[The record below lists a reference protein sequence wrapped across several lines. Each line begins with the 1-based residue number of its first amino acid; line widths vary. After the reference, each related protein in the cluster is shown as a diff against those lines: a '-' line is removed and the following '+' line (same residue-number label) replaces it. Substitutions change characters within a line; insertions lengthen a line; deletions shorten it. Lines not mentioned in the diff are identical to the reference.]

1 MALGIKRQNV
11 GTVKNTGSIWQS
23 LTKALVGAFVVG
35 IVATAFVY
43 GFVTFNAQPRLSV
56 AITIFG
62 IAAFIYMSVGFG
74 RAIAALEGL
83 RSTRAQQDV
92 PNDRT
97 PVERRRS
104 VKGKP

>member
-1 MALGIKRQNV
+1 MALGRQNI
-11 GTVKNTGSIWQS
+11 TVKNTGSLWKP
-23 LTKALVGAFVVG
+23 LTKALVGVLVLG
-35 IVATAFVY
+35 IVATAFLF
-43 GFVTFNAQPRLSV
+43 GFVTFNAQPRLSA
-56 AITIFG
+56 AITILG
-62 IAAFIYMSVGFG
+62 IAAFIYMSVCFG